1 MSSKLFLGCV
11 LFGMALLVS
20 SAAQAYSI
28 TITYQGQTVIAVEE
42 GETLTV
48 PLFSSLDPEIQA
60 LITAAGYEDEYLKL
74 EGTSLTV
81 PTGCLD
87 DDIVI
92 AIDEANVPGAVV
104 AFSFEVEGS
113 QGDFDFSCLPKL
125 ELPYGSCLGDIDDE
139 GALTVAFF
147 ENGSFTSE
155 GISDV
160 SVDTEGKMVEANIA
174 HLSIIALTEGMS
186 ALSVPVMPLGGL
198 ALGVAALGL
207 AGAAAVRRRR

>member
-1 MSSKLFLGCV
+1 MSSKLFLGCA

-28 TITYQGQTVIAVEE
+28 TITYQGQDVITVEE

-60 LITAAGYEDEYLKL
+60 FITAAGYEDEYLKF

-104 AFSFEVEGS
+104 AFSFDVSGS
-113 QGDFDFSCLPKL
+113 SGDFNFSCLPKL
-125 ELPYGSCLGDIDDE
+125 ELPYGNCLGDIDDE
-139 GALTVAFF
+139 DALTVVFY
-147 ENGSFTSE
+147 EDGSFTTA
-155 GISDV
+155 GISNV
-160 SVDTEGKMVEANIA
+160 SVDTTGKMVEANIA
-174 HLSIIALTEGMS
+174 HMSIIALTQGMS
-186 ALSVPVMPLGGL
+186 AAAVPVMPLGGL
-198 ALGVAALGL
+198 ALGVVALGL

>member
-1 MSSKLFLGCV
+1 MSSKLFRGCA
-11 LFGMALLVS
+11 LIGMALLVS

-28 TITYQGQTVIAVEE
+28 TITYQGQTVITVEE

-60 LITAAGYEDEYLKL
+60 LITAAGYDDEYLKA

-104 AFSFEVEGS
+104 AFSFDVLGS
-113 QGDFDFSCLPKL
+113 PGDFDFSCLPKL
-125 ELPYGSCLGDIDDE
+125 ELPYGNCLGDIDDE
-139 GALTVAFF
+139 GELTVAFY
-147 ENGSFTSE
+147 EDGSFTTA
-155 GISDV
+155 GISNV
-160 SVDTEGKMVEANIA
+160 SVDTTGKMVEANIA
-174 HLSIIALTEGMS
+174 HLSIIALTEGIS
-186 ALSVPVMPLGGL
+186 AASVPVMPLGGL
-198 ALGVAALGL
+198 ALGIAVLGL